1 MCDHETRPSREVSER
16 ARHRLQLDC
25 QLMPMCFAARL
36 SRRRHIVAHWHALRP
51 PLLRA
56 VADGLLGIIRFSS
69 HQAAARVMGLLDGR
83 EFGGAIVGMSA
94 LPRTKKRQWLDKN
107 GSRYKQSAL
116 SSEGAVIRD

>member
-1 MCDHETRPSREVSER
+1 VCDHETRPSREASER
-16 ARHRLQLDC
+16 ARHRSQLDC
-25 QLMPMCFAARL
+25 RLMPVCLPLVSLADGTF
-36 SRRRHIVAHWHALRP
+36 VAHCHALRP
-51 PLLRA
+51 ALLRA
-56 VADGLLGIIRFSS
+56 VADALRGIIRFSS